1 VSKPSTRVISLTF
14 IISLLTISLPFAHEA
29 SRSAAMTNPPKTQSA
44 SSPASSRMVAL
55 MGTLPNVTPVQ
66 DENWYVIVGS
76 YPKAQEKKAKARAR
90 YFNGKGYAAFV
101 ADSDYG
107 YSLTPGLWVVL
118 MGPFSQSRAKQ
129 VLNNVRSFD
138 KNAYVKQSF
147 FGT

>member
-1 VSKPSTRVISLTF
+1 MSKISIRVISLTF
-14 IISLLTISLPFAHEA
+14 IVSLLTMGLPFAPEA
-29 SRSAAMTNPPKTQSA
+29 ARSAAMANPPNAASV
-44 SSPASSRMVAL
+44 SSPTSSQVLAL
-55 MGTLPNVTPVQ
+55 LDTPLSVTPTQ

-76 YPKAQEKKAKARAR
+76 YPKSQENKAKARAR
-90 YFNGKGYAAFV
+90 YFKSKGYAAFV

-129 VLNNVRSFD
+129 VLNNVRGFD